1 MGVVR
6 LTLEGGGIEELRII
20 FINQI
25 LALKFLLQ
33 KTLGLTQEGGKEG

>member
-1 MGVVR
+1 MGGSKVNP
-6 LTLEGGGIEELRII
+6 EGGGDRIVKKT

-33 KTLGLTQEGGKEG
+33 KTLGLTQEGG